1 MMTWSRPLTTYPA
14 SGDALEDAVLGD
26 LYRGDRHIAS
36 LTGSEK
42 W

>member
-1 MMTWSRPLTTYPA
+1 VEQAADDIPG
-14 SGDALEDAVLGD
+14 SGEALEDAVLGD
-26 LYRGDRHIAS
+26 LYSCVRHIAS

>member
-14 SGDALEDAVLGD
+14 RATRSKTLFWAI

-36 LTGSEK
+36 LTGSVK
-42 W
+42 